1 MPARVFPKV
10 PCLILIALLVGGLVT
25 SCHEESAQDVVA
37 ALGAESNKEDFP
49 KVLIVGIDGAT
60 FSVLDPLIEAG
71 RVPNLARL
79 IESGARGNLRSEA
92 PIMSPRIWTT
102 MVTGKSPDEH
112 GITGFLIGDDSGSG
126 EHLMSSLDRKV
137 PALWN
142 IATVFQRTV
151 GFHGWLATWPAEK
164 VDGYMISDRAVV
176 MPQMIWYPEQ
186 SEFALTYPEDRIKD
200 LERLRVTAAS
210 LPVEDII
217 ELVPLNE
224 EEQEEFADSL
234 KPQRTH
240 GLSVLKWS
248 FASQRTH
255 EKMIIDSLEEHGQ
268 PDLMGVFLVT
278 TDTVSH
284 TFWHHANPDDFDG
297 IDREKA
303 SRLGVIVDNLYA
315 HNDLYLGEIL
325 SRIDPNTVIL
335 VVSDH
340 GFQSSGLLPKDVPK
354 KDYAEYWKSE
364 KREGTIAVGQSGK
377 HHLDGI
383 FIASGYPIRKGVT
396 VDADIYDIAPTILAL
411 LGLPNAT
418 DMKGEVLREI
428 FEPSFL
434 EDRTSKNI
442 DSYDDI
448 IPLEGRGIDHGR
460 LGEEE
465 LVEQLRS
472 LGYVQ

>member
-1 MPARVFPKV
+1 MR
-10 PCLILIALLVGGLVT
+10 LRH
-25 SCHEESAQDVVA
+25 S
-37 ALGAESNKEDFP
+37 ALGAKPNAGDFP

-60 FSVLDPLIEAG
+60 FSVLDPLIKEG
-71 RVPNLARL
+71 RVPNIARL
-79 IESGARGNLRSEA
+79 IESGARGNLKSEE

-112 GITGFLIGDDSGSG
+112 GVTGFLIGDGDGSR
-126 EHLMSSLDRKV
+126 EHLMSSVDRKV

-142 IATVFQRTV
+142 IATVFQKTV

-176 MPQMIWYPEQ
+176 LPQAIWNSAQ
-186 SEFALTYPEDRIKD
+186 REFALTYPEERIKD
-200 LERLRVTAAS
+200 LERLRISADS
-210 LPVEDII
+210 LPIEEII

-224 EEQEEFADSL
+224 EEQEEYTGSL
-234 KPQRTH
+234 KPQRAH

-248 FASQRTH
+248 FAGQRTH
-255 EKMIIDSLEEHGQ
+255 EEMSIQTLQEHGQ
-268 PDLMGVFLVT
+268 PDLMGVFLVA
-278 TDTVSH
+278 TDSVSH
-284 TFWHHANPDDFDG
+284 TFWHNAYPDDFDG
-297 IDREKA
+297 VHREKA

-315 HNDLYLGEIL
+315 HNDGYLGRLL
-325 SRIDPNTVIL
+325 SLIDPNTVIL

-340 GFQSSGLLPKDVPK
+340 GFQSSGLLPQDIPK

-364 KREGTIAVGQSGK
+364 KREGTIAVGQSGT
-377 HHLDGI
+377 HHIEGI

-396 VDADIYDIAPTILAL
+396 VDASIYDIAPTILAL

-418 DMKGEVLREI
+418 DMKGQVLREI
-428 FEPSFL
+428 IEPSFFR
-434 EDRTSKNI
+434 DSASTKI

-448 IPLEGRGIDHGR
+448 IPLAGREIDHGR